1 MKNRENIFWGILL
14 IVLGIIFGLNAMGIT
29 DINIFFRGWWTLFI
43 ILPSACGIIKSPTKI
58 TNYIWLLVGALLLLS
73 TRGLIRLNYAS
84 KLIFPAILV
93 FIGLGIIFK
102 DQVGT
107 KANQKI
113 KELSNKNNK
122 DGLEEYYATFSGQD
136 LNFKG
141 DSFKGANLNAI
152 FGGIEL
158 TLKEAEIAEDT
169 LINATS
175 IFGGIDIIVPEK
187 VNVKVK
193 STSLFGGTTNKVK
206 DEKENVPTIY
216 IKSFNLF
223 GGVEIK

>member
-1 MKNRENIFWGILL
+1 MKNRENIVWGILL
-14 IVLGIIFGLNAMGIT
+14 IVLGVIFGLNAMGIT

-43 ILPSACGIIKSPTKI
+43 IIPSACGIIRNPRKI
-58 TNYIWLLVGALLLLS
+58 GSYIWLVIGVVLLLNV
-73 TRGLIRLNYAS
+73 RGIIELKNIS

-93 FIGLGIIFK
+93 FIGLGIIFRE
-102 DQVGT
+102 QVGT
-107 KANQKI
+107 KVNEKI
-113 KELSNKNNK
+113 KDLSSKTSK
-122 DGLEEYYATFSGQD
+122 EGLEEYYATFSGQD

-141 DSFKGANLNAI
+141 ETFKGASLNAI

-158 TLKEAEIAEDT
+158 TLKEAEITQDT

-175 IFGGIDIIVPEK
+175 VFGGIDIIVPEN

-193 STSLFGGTTNKVK
+193 PTSIFGGTTNKVK
-206 DEKENVPTIY
+206 DEKQNVPTLY
-216 IKSFNLF
+216 VKSFCLF